1 MFQIHFDSISTNFEV
16 YHIFYVVL
24 AVLGIYL
31 IYSVRNMKKKGE
43 ISAFIISLE
52 DLEKCRN
59 KKGFINETANSML
72 VFGIITLLYGIFG
85 IANSFL
91 SAFGWGYEVL
101 GISEFL
107 IVYGWFS
114 KELIKGIQKYCK

>member
-52 DLEKCRN
+52 DLEK
-59 KKGFINETANSML
+59 
-72 VFGIITLLYGIFG
+72 
-85 IANSFL
+85 
-91 SAFGWGYEVL
+91 
-101 GISEFL
+101 
-107 IVYGWFS
+107 
-114 KELIKGIQKYCK
+114 